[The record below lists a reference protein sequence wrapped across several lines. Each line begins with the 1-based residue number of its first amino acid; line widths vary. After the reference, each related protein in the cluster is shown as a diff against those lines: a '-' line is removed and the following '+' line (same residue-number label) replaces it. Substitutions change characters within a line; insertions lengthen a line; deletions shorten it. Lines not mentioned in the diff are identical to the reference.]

1 MAVITTT
8 KSDENKAVTLPG
20 RESSQFSMD
29 DAFPSPSPLPTN
41 NTNLK
46 HRHPPH
52 GVSGH
57 MMGLAGHKVH
67 KNISCG
73 LQALDW
79 CGAFWLEDSGCCLG
93 WPRGTRLP
101 TCRLQGDERGWFGS
115 AQGGR
120 QRSRS
125 ARSTRAEAEHD
136 STPSLEIPEAPSGA
150 VRSR

>member
-8 KSDENKAVTLPG
+8 KSNENKAVTLPG

-73 LQALDW
+73 LWALDW

-93 WPRGTRLP
+93 WPHGTRLP
-101 TCRLQGDERGWFGS
+101 TCRDSKETNGAGLGVF
-115 AQGGR
+115 R

-125 ARSTRAEAEHD
+125 ARSTRAEAQHD
-136 STPSLEIPEAPSGA
+136 STPSLEILEAPSGA
-150 VRSR
+150 VWSR